1 MVTQQFDIS
10 GMTCS
15 ACAARIERVVKKL
28 PGMEDVNVNLLKN
41 SMKAS
46 FDENA
51 VSPSTI
57 IEKVEKAGFGIV
69 AHQNAAATGK
79 TRTEAKPIDLAAEEL
94 KSMRLRLILSLVFS
108 LPLFYI
114 SMGKMFGLPMP
125 QFLSENPLN
134 FAFTQFL
141 LVIPVVF
148 INFKFFSN
156 GFKSL
161 FSLAPNMDSLIAIGS
176 SAAIVYSVGVIYAI
190 AIAFVEG
197 DISIARSH
205 AMTLYFESAAMIL
218 TLITLGKFFEARAK
232 GRTSEA
238 ISKLV
243 NLAPKTAVVERD
255 GSEQTVPLEE
265 VRPGDVVIVKA
276 GESIPVDGRIIEGDA
291 FVDESVLT
299 GESMPVE
306 KKVGDQVMGAT
317 LNKTGFAKIEALKVG
332 EDTALA
338 QIIKLVDEATSSK
351 APIAQLADKVSGIF
365 VPVVIIIAIIT
376 GAAWLIAG
384 YSFTFALSNAI
395 AVLVISCP
403 CALGLATPTAIM
415 VGTGRGAA
423 NGILIKS
430 AEAFEIASRVGTVVL
445 DKTGTITEGK
455 PTVTDIVSEDPK
467 GLLTFAA
474 ALEKKSEH
482 PLGEAIVRKA
492 GEDGI
497 NLLPEVSDFKQTAG
511 EGIQGVIA
519 GKTIYAGNAKLMA
532 RAGIQAS
539 SIDATGSALANDGKT
554 PLYFAEDNRFLGI
567 IAVADVVKKTSAQAV
582 RVLDNM
588 GIESGMLT
596 GDNQRTAAAILRQV
610 GLKNMVAE
618 VLPQDKEREVRK
630 FQDGGKKVAM
640 VGDGI
645 NDAPALAR
653 ADVGIAI
660 GAGTDIA
667 IESAD
672 IVLMKSD
679 LLDVPKAIQ
688 LSRAVLRTIKQNL
701 FWAFF
706 YNVIGIP
713 IAAGVFYTV
722 WGWRLNPMI
731 AAAAMSMSSIFV
743 VTNALRLRMFKP
755 DVGNGGK

>member
-41 SMKAS
+41 SMKATY
-46 FDENA
+46 DETA
-51 VSPSTI
+51 TAPASI
-57 IEKVEKAGFGIV
+57 MDKVEKAGFGI
-69 AHQNAAATGK
+69 ALHQTAAAAGK
-79 TRTEAKPIDLAAEEL
+79 AKADAKPVDLAAEEA
-94 KSMRLRLILSLVFS
+94 KNMRFRLIMSLVFS
-108 LPLFYI
+108 LPLIYI
-114 SMGKMFGLPMP
+114 SMSSMFGLPLP
-125 QFLSENPLN
+125 RLLSGNPLA

-148 INFKFFSN
+148 INFKFFSV
-156 GFKSL
+156 GYKSL
-161 FSLAPNMDSLIAIGS
+161 FALAPNMDSLIAIGS
-176 SAAIVYSVGVIYAI
+176 TAAVVYSIGAVYAI
-190 AIAFVEG
+190 GIALAAG
-197 DISIARSH
+197 DGAAARSY
-205 AMTLYFESAAMIL
+205 AMNLYFESAAMIL

-255 GSEQTVPLEE
+255 GVEEILPLEE
-265 VRPGDVVIVKA
+265 VRVGDVVIVKA
-276 GESIPVDGRIIEGDA
+276 GESVPVDGRIIFGDA

-317 LNKTGFAKIEALKVG
+317 INKSGFAKIEALKVG

-365 VPVVIIIAIIT
+365 VPIVILIALVT

-384 YSFTFALSNAI
+384 YGFTFALSNAI

-455 PTVTDIVSEDPK
+455 PTVTDIVSDDPQ
-467 GLLTFAA
+467 GLLALAA
-474 ALEKKSEH
+474 AIEKKSEH

-492 GEDGI
+492 QEDGI
-497 NLLPEVSDFKQTAG
+497 NALPEVTDFKQTPG

-532 RAGIQAS
+532 RAGAQDAS
-539 SIDATGSALANDGKT
+539 FDDIGAALANDGKT
-554 PLYFAEDNRFLGI
+554 PLYFAEDNRFLGVI
-567 IAVADVVKKTSAQAV
+567 GVADVVKKTSAQAIKA
-582 RVLDNM
+582 LEGM
-588 GIESGMLT
+588 GIESVMLT
-596 GDNQRTAAAILRQV
+596 GDNQRTATAIMKQV

-630 FQDGGKKVAM
+630 FQDDGKKVAM

-713 IAAGVFYTV
+713 IAAGAFYTL
-722 WGWRLNPMI
+722 WGWRLSPMI
-731 AAAAMSMSSIFV
+731 GAAAMSMSSIFV

-755 DVGNGGK
+755 NVGNIEK